1 MPFHSEIGSVKIYSP
16 ADRGRPWRVSW
27 TPPGMTRQ
35 VKDRKTKDEAIAL
48 AKEIKGQLKRGEIGR
63 VHRVTTEESQLLE
76 LCRKLRNPREILEEA
91 LQRQDNFKRATVAAC
106 CDRYIEEYRDRDSS
120 MTRNDATS
128 KAGVI
133 RETLGERYLDSLTER
148 DIEEW
153 RDTKLKGS
161 NRYRNNIHAHLRHL
175 FERARVWGYIP
186 KGHNPAREV
195 SSLKIP
201 KAEPVVWSPKTLSE
215 CLEWYRDSE
224 KADAGAKI
232 VFLAL
237 GAFAGMRPS
246 EIEGVVGERD
256 GLQWDDIDFKQRHI
270 RVRAEVAGKLS
281 EPRYITF
288 TEKKGSGLTK
298 ELADTM
304 WDTLVSWI
312 EPHRKSSGSV
322 CFRKCQRLVSP
333 ELREADLITNWPND
347 GLRHT
352 WISSLLALGVSRD
365 WVAEMAGNSPG
376 IIRTNYKRPL
386 PEKIALSWFK
396 AKSSVPA

>member
-1 MPFHSEIGSVKIYSP
+1 MPFDSEIGSVKLYSP
-16 ADRGRPWRVSW
+16 AAPGKPWRVTW

-35 VKDRKTKDEAIAL
+35 VKDRKTKAGAEKL
-48 AKEIKGQLKRGEIGR
+48 AKEIKGQLKRGEVGR
-63 VHRVTTEESQLLE
+63 VHRVTTEEQALLE
-76 LCRKLRNPREILEEA
+76 LCRKLRDPKSILQEA
-91 LQRQDNFKRATVAAC
+91 LDRQGNFKRATVAAC
-106 CDRYIEEYRDRDSS
+106 CDLYIAEYKDRDSS

-153 RDTKLKGS
+153 RDTRLKGS
-161 NRYRNNIHAHLRHL
+161 KRYRNNILAHLRHL
-175 FERARVWGYIP
+175 YERARIWGFVP

-195 SSLKIP
+195 PSMKIP
-201 KAEPVVWSPKTLSE
+201 RAEPVVWAPKTLKA
-215 CLEWYRDSE
+215 CLKWYRKSE
-224 KADAGAKI
+224 NPDVGGKI

-270 RVRAEVAGKLS
+270 RIRAEVAGKLA

-288 TEKKGSGLTK
+288 TEKPGSGLTK
-298 ELADTM
+298 EVADSM
-304 WDTLVSWI
+304 WAALCSWI
-312 EPHRKSSGSV
+312 EPHRQKSGPV
-322 CFRKCQRLVSP
+322 TFRKCQRLISP
-333 ELREADLITNWPND
+333 ELREAKLITGWPKD

-365 WVAEMAGNSPG
+365 WVAELAGNSPG

-386 PEKIALSWFK
+386 PKKEAIAWFSM
-396 AKSSVPA
+396 AHIAS